1 MSKETEHTLTP
12 REMGMMLLSLFSVI
26 VVLTIVFSDNDKE
39 TIRLLIKIDFYIC
52 MIFIVNFFYGLWR
65 AEQKGRYLQTHWI
78 DLVASIP
85 VVEQLRFVRIFQIL
99 RVVRL
104 IRMSRS
110 VLGPLLQQKRET
122 TLTSLLLAMIT
133 IITFASILILL
144 VEDGVEGA
152 NIQSA
157 ESAIWWALITI
168 STVGYGD
175 YYPVTTEG
183 RVIAAVVIITGV
195 SFFGVVAG
203 FLASLFVREEDK
215 DAPEV
220 ARLQA
225 QQRRLEH
232 QQAQLLEEIRAL
244 RAQLP
249 GADQANTPAKPD
261 S

>member
-1 MSKETEHTLTP
+1 MQRETEFTLSP
-12 REMGMMLLSLFSVI
+12 RELGMMLLSLFSVI
-26 VVLTIVFSDNDKE
+26 VVLTIVFSDPDRE
-39 TIRLLIKIDFYIC
+39 TVRLLIKIDFAIC
-52 MIFIVNFFYGLWR
+52 MIFILNFFYGLWR
-65 AEQKGRYLQTHWI
+65 ATDRKLYLRTHWI

-110 VLGPLLQQKRET
+110 VLAPLLKQKRET

-133 IITFASILILL
+133 IITFSSVLILL
-144 VEDGVEGA
+144 VEDGAPGA
-152 NIQSA
+152 NIDSA

-183 RVIAAVVIITGV
+183 RVIAAVVIVTGV

-203 FLASLFVREEDK
+203 FLASLFVQDDEK
-215 DAPEV
+215 DAPEM

-225 QQRRLEH
+225 QQEALEH
-232 QQAQLLEEIRAL
+232 QQADLLEEIKAL
-244 RAQLP
+244 RATLDAQSSDK
-249 GADQANTPAKPD
+249 ASND